1 VPIHRAHRVLIAEED
16 KSVADLF
23 SLSLQELGC
32 QVRITAQEKQIR
44 DGIIQWKP
52 DLLVLDLFLPGCSG
66 LDLLREYRTLGHRL
80 KRPFPILVVSSLGFR
95 EVVEQARSLGAV
107 DFILKPVDLDNFRQ
121 KVLMYLS

>member
-1 VPIHRAHRVLIAEED
+1 LPIHQAPRVLVAEED

-32 QVRITAQEKQIR
+32 QVRISAQEKQIR

-66 LDLLREYRTLGHRL
+66 LDLLRECRTLGHHL

>member
-1 VPIHRAHRVLIAEED
+1 MPIHRTHRVLIAEED

-32 QVRITAQEKQIR
+32 QVRISAQEKQIR

-52 DLLVLDLFLPGCSG
+52 DLLILDLFLPGCSG
-66 LDLLREYRTLGHRL
+66 LDLLRECRSLGHRL
-80 KRPFPILVVSSLGFR
+80 ERPFHILVVSSLGFR
-95 EVVEQARSLGAV
+95 EVVEQAKSLGAV